1 MIIHDWDGKPITEPG
16 IYRGVG
22 ISAYHSAT
30 LCDGPSI
37 SSSGLRKI
45 DLESPLHY
53 WDTSPLNPNAVI
65 SDEFEEAHFRI
76 GKAAHTMLLEPET
89 FLSLFVT
96 RPSHWDSWRTVAS
109 REWRGEQIRAGKVV
123 LSDDELEQVT
133 GVVASVRHHPL
144 FKDGLFGGDIEC
156 SIVWKDSRTGVWLK
170 ARPDNLPH
178 AAGTSVDFKCM
189 ASADPRKVA
198 FAIRDYGYDMQA
210 ALVRDGMSAMGV
222 TIEDSVVFA
231 CESSRPHATHL
242 AVIGDEAIH
251 YARLRNRRALNTFS
265 KCLETG
271 YWPGYDS
278 EDGRVFSPSSYELD
292 TYEKQQK
299 AGFLPTEF

>member
-1 MIIHDWDGKPITEPG
+1 MKIRDWNGKPITEPG
-16 IYRGVG
+16 IWRG
-22 ISAYHSAT
+22 IPIQKYHSAD
-30 LCDGPSI
+30 LCDCPSI

-45 DLESPLHY
+45 DLESPMHY
-53 WDTSPLNPNAVI
+53 WNTSPLNPDAEQD
-65 SDEFEEAHFRI
+65 DEFEAEHFRI
-76 GKAAHTMLLEPET
+76 GKAAHTLLLEPET
-89 FLSLFVT
+89 FSALFVT
-96 RPSHWDSWRTVAS
+96 RPDTWDSWRTVAS
-109 REWRGEQIRAGKVV
+109 REWRTHQTRAGKTV
-123 LSDDELEQVT
+123 LSEDELTRVN
-133 GVVASVRHHPL
+133 GVVASVRQHPM

-156 SIVWKDSRTGVWLK
+156 SVVWKDPRTGVWLK
-170 ARPDNLPH
+170 SRPDNLPH

-189 ASADPRKVA
+189 SSADPRKVA
-198 FAIRDYGYDMQA
+198 FGIRDYGYDMQA
-210 ALVRDGMSAMGV
+210 ALVRDGMMAMGI

-251 YARLRNRRALNTFS
+251 YARLRNRRALNTFAD
-265 KCLETG
+265 CLKSG

-292 TYEKQQK
+292 SYEKQQK